1 MFKRMKISLTDIR
14 EKEYIDL
21 ERQWNIEHS
30 KGKKKMDLK
39 SWVNIC
45 GRNLAGIYLMVM
57 VETSGTEEFAMD
69 TLQKDEK
76 EQNKIS
82 K

>member
-1 MFKRMKISLTDIR
+1 MFKKMKIFLTDIR
-14 EKEYIDL
+14 EKEHIDL

-30 KGKKKMDLK
+30 KEKKMGVK
-39 SWVNIC
+39 CWVSIC
-45 GRNLAGIYLMVM
+45 DRNLAGIYLMVM
-57 VETSGTEEFAMD
+57 GETSGTEEFATD

>member
-1 MFKRMKISLTDIR
+1 MKMFLTGIR
-14 EKEYIDL
+14 EEEYMDS

-30 KGKKKMDLK
+30 KGGKKMGLK
-39 SWVNIC
+39 HWVNIC
-45 GRNLAGIYLMVM
+45 DRNLAGIYLMVM

-76 EQNKIS
+76 EQNKI

>member
-1 MFKRMKISLTDIR
+1 
-14 EKEYIDL
+14 
-21 ERQWNIEHS
+21 
-30 KGKKKMDLK
+30 
-39 SWVNIC
+39 
-45 GRNLAGIYLMVM
+45 MVM
-57 VETSGTEEFAMD
+57 GETSGTEEFAMD

>member
-1 MFKRMKISLTDIR
+1 MLGT
-14 EKEYIDL
+14 L
-21 ERQWNIEHS
+21 E
-30 KGKKKMDLK
+30 KKMDLK

>member
-1 MFKRMKISLTDIR
+1 MGVKC
-14 EKEYIDL
+14 
-21 ERQWNIEHS
+21 
-30 KGKKKMDLK
+30 
-39 SWVNIC
+39 WVNIC
-45 GRNLAGIYLMVM
+45 DRNLAGIYLMVM
-57 VETSGTEEFAMD
+57 GETSGTEEFAMD

>member
-1 MFKRMKISLTDIR
+1 MFKRMKISLTDIKG
-14 EKEYIDL
+14 KEYIDL

-30 KGKKKMDLK
+30 KEKKMDLK

-57 VETSGTEEFAMD
+57 VETSGTEEFAMY